1 MYEVNILQKKIEG
14 RLFIEEELTDT
25 DNMQFVEAIRVTEN
39 KKLCFRCGN
48 NREELFFRSSCS
60 RCNTE
65 ECLYCRNCILMGKIT
80 ECSKLF
86 FSPSTTS
93 TRNQRST
100 YLAWKGEL
108 SLGQRAASDKVHQAV
123 KDKEDLLLWA
133 VAGSGKTEMMFKGM
147 NEVLINGGRLCVASP
162 RVDVCL
168 ELFPRLQQVFPDVGM
183 VCLYGDSA
191 GVYNGERFVVAT
203 THQLVRFYE
212 AFDVVFIDEV
222 DAFPYA
228 KDPFLEYAVQKAQLS
243 TGCSIFITAT
253 PDRKWQK
260 ECDRGMRNF
269 VKVPARYHRKQLP
282 VPKKVWIG
290 DWKKGLQKG
299 NVSKITTRWIKQKL
313 SEGCP
318 VLLFFPEI
326 KVMLQVA
333 IILEKMGFGPLLTVH
348 SADSERK
355 EKVQQMRD
363 GTIRLLCSTTIL
375 ERGVTFTNV
384 QVGVFGSEGRI
395 FTESALVQI
404 SGRAGRK
411 IEYPRGDVLF
421 FHNGVSKNM
430 ALAISQI
437 KMMNKLGK
445 RQGLLDEE

>member
-1 MYEVNILQKKIEG
+1 MLQRKIEG
-14 RLFIEEELTDT
+14 RLFSKEEILDTTDMQQVKAIE
-25 DNMQFVEAIRVTEN
+25 ITEN
-39 KKLCFRCGN
+39 KKMCFRCGN
-48 NREELFFRSSCS
+48 NVEDLFFQSPCS
-60 RCNTE
+60 RCDSE
-65 ECLYCRNCILMGKIT
+65 ECWYCRNCIIMGKMT
-80 ECSKLF
+80 ECSNLF
-86 FSPSTTS
+86 FLPSMTS
-93 TRNQRST
+93 IPHQRST

-108 SLGQRAASDKVHQAV
+108 SPGQSVASKKVHQAV
-123 KDKEDLLLWA
+123 VEKEDLLLWA
-133 VAGSGKTEMMFKGM
+133 VAGSGKTEMMFEGM
-147 NEVLINGGRLCVASP
+147 NEVLIKGGRLCVASP

-168 ELFPRLQQVFPDVGM
+168 ELFPRLQEVFPDVAM
-183 VCLYGDSA
+183 VCLYGDSTD
-191 GVYNGERFVVAT
+191 VYDGERFVVAT

-228 KDPFLEYAVQKAQLS
+228 KDPFLEYAVKKAQLL

-253 PDRKWQK
+253 PDRKWQI
-260 ECDRGMRNF
+260 ECDNGKRNF
-269 VKVPARYHRKQLP
+269 VKVPARYHRKSLP
-282 VPKKVWIG
+282 VPQKIWIG
-290 DWKKGLQKG
+290 EWKKGIQKQKIP
-299 NVSKITTRWIKQKL
+299 SKILRWMRQKL
-313 SEGCP
+313 DEGCP

-326 KVMLQVA
+326 KVMLEVA
-333 IILEKMGFGPLLTVH
+333 VILEQLDFEPLLTVH
-348 SADSERK
+348 SADPERK

-363 GTIRLLCSTTIL
+363 GTIKLLLTTTIL

-411 IEYPRGDVLF
+411 FDYPRGDVLF

-437 KMMNKLGK
+437 KMMNQLGI
-445 RQGLLDEE
+445 RQGLLDEK

>member
-1 MYEVNILQKKIEG
+1 MQRKIEG
-14 RLFIEEELTDT
+14 RLFSEEETLDSTG
-25 DNMQFVEAIRVTEN
+25 MQQVKAIQINEN

-48 NREELFFRSSCS
+48 NQESLFFKSPCS
-60 RCNTE
+60 HCGSK
-65 ECLYCRNCILMGKIT
+65 ECWYCRNCIIMGKMT
-80 ECSKLF
+80 ACANLF
-86 FSPSTTS
+86 FLPSVTS
-93 TRNQRST
+93 ISHQRDT

-108 SLGQRAASDKVHQAV
+108 SPGQRVASDKVHQAV
-123 KDKEDLLLWA
+123 KDRENLLLWA
-133 VAGSGKTEMMFKGM
+133 VAGSGKTEMMFEGM

-168 ELFPRLQQVFPDVGM
+168 ELFPRLQEVFPDVDM
-183 VCLYGDSA
+183 VCLYGDSTD
-191 GVYNGERFVVAT
+191 VYNGERFVVAT

-228 KDPFLEYAVQKAQLS
+228 KDPFLEYAVKKAQLQ

-260 ECDRGMRNF
+260 ECDNGKRNF
-269 VKVPARYHRKQLP
+269 VKVPARYHRKSLP
-282 VPKKVWIG
+282 VPQKIWVG
-290 DWKKGLQKG
+290 NWKKGLQKQKIP
-299 NVSKITTRWIKQKL
+299 SKILQWMRQKL
-313 SEGCP
+313 SEDCP

-326 KVMLQVA
+326 KVMLEVA
-333 IILEKMGFGPLLTVH
+333 NILVHLNFEPLLTVH
-348 SADSERK
+348 SADPERK

-363 GTIRLLCSTTIL
+363 GTIRLLLTTTIL

-411 IEYPRGDVLF
+411 FDYPSGDVLF

-437 KMMNKLGK
+437 KMMNQLGK
-445 RQGLLDEE
+445 RQGLLDEN